1 MSDIITGL
9 AKKFKLSPE
18 AEIALQALSELT
30 DAEIQMVLKAVNST
44 LSEPK

>member
-1 MSDIITGL
+1 MSDIITGI

-30 DAEIQMVLKAVNST
+30 DAELQMILKAAKST